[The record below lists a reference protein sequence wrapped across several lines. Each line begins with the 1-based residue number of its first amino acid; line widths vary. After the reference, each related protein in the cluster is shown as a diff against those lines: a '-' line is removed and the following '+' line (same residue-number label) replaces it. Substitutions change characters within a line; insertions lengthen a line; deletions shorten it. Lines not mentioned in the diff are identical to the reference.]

1 MRYGGRD
8 DSSAD
13 SHQNVPSL
21 ELALTRG
28 LEQHELWK
36 NKKLPAPKRE
46 APKFVK
52 DYPEIASGPIKNG
65 NCVHCHAIGAGQTAE
80 LIKAGKLDKRVDPWV
95 YPDVKKLG
103 ITLDAEKGTVVKE
116 VSGAAK
122 KAGFA
127 AGDEITHLN
136 NKPVLTF
143 ADLQYQ
149 LNKVPHNASKIEFK
163 VRRGE
168 AAQMLKLTPEKN
180 WRVTNIERRGS
191 AHRLEPFPEFWARP
205 LSEDEKKNAGLKPK
219 GFAAEVTK
227 FWVKTNAQGA
237 GLQVGDIVF
246 SVDGVEE
253 DELTESVT
261 LFIKLNRKAGDTV
274 KVGVLRRGNAMEL
287 SFKLKAK
294 PW

>member
-1 MRYGGRD
+1 
-8 DSSAD
+8 
-13 SHQNVPSL
+13 
-21 ELALTRG
+21 
-28 LEQHELWK
+28 
-36 NKKLPAPKRE
+36 
-46 APKFVK
+46 
-52 DYPEIASGPIKNG
+52 
-65 NCVHCHAIGAGQTAE
+65 
-80 LIKAGKLDKRVDPWV
+80 
-95 YPDVKKLG
+95 
-103 ITLDAEKGTVVKE
+103 
-116 VSGAAK
+116 
-122 KAGFA
+122 
-127 AGDEITHLN
+127 
-136 NKPVLTF
+136 
-143 ADLQYQ
+143 
-149 LNKVPHNASKIEFK
+149 
-163 VRRGE
+163 
-168 AAQMLKLTPEKN
+168 MLKLTPEKN